1 MQNDFRNPHPQRR
14 AAFTLVELLVVIGII
29 ALLISVLL
37 PALSKARQAAATAKA
52 LSSLRQITTDY
63 IQYANQNNGT
73 LLPGFLAKTY
83 ASGVELNVFDQRS
96 KQLLTGRA
104 AQQWPWRLSTID
116 PSIWGIIRPLSMNDL
131 PLNDDDAATAVSKA
145 YSASLYP
152 HFGLNTIF
160 LGGHSA
166 TNLIDNETNK
176 DFYRGYLQTGRQ
188 NTRKHVA
195 FKLNEVRRPSE
206 QIVFCEVAIQR
217 GSQNFEDADLRGF
230 HYVNAPLADAASGPY
245 WIAKDGKAE
254 PVLANTTRALGVP
267 YARSGKRI
275 PVSFL
280 DGHAEARPVQD
291 LTDMRNWSPKAT
303 SPDWT
308 F

>member
-1 MQNDFRNPHPQRR
+1 MRDVTSMTATRR
-14 AAFTLVELLVVIGII
+14 PGFTLVELLVVIGII
-29 ALLISVLL
+29 ALLISILVPMLG
-37 PALSKARQAAATAKA
+37 KARQAAATTRA
-52 LSSLRQITTDY
+52 LAALRTLTADY

-73 LLPGFLAKTY
+73 LLPGFLPKTS
-83 ASGVELNVFDQRS
+83 ANGTELSVFDIRS

-116 PSIWGIIRPLSMNDL
+116 HGIWGIIRPLSMNDL
-131 PLNDDDAATAVSKA
+131 PLSDDSADTAVSKA
-145 YSASLYP
+145 YAASLYP
-152 HFGLNTIF
+152 HYGLNTIF

-166 TNLIDNETNK
+166 TNLADNETAK
-176 DFYRGYLQTGRQ
+176 DFYRGYLQSGRP

-195 FKLNEVRRPSE
+195 FKLTEIHRPSE

-217 GSQNFEDADLRGF
+217 GAQNFEDIDLRGF
-230 HYVNAPLADAASGPY
+230 HYVNAPRADAASGPY

-254 PVLANTTRALGVP
+254 VVLANTTRSVGVP
-267 YARSGKRI
+267 YARAGKKI

-280 DGHAEARPVQD
+280 DGHAEAKAIDD
-291 LTDMRNWSPKAT
+291 LTDMRSWSPKAT
-303 SPDWT
+303 SANWS